1 MQPIP
6 HATHSIMSQPRPP
19 KNLLT
24 HLLTLIGWLTDA
36 KTRPGAA
43 FTRMETGTSKFFD
56 RLARNHGF
64 LKFSG
69 KGLEL
74 GFMLRRSMTASAE
87 AWLHLLRAPTVS
99 DVQAMR
105 TQIRQLGDRLEVTQ
119 TQLELALEA
128 LERIEAAARTRDAN
142 N

>member
-1 MQPIP
+1 MLMTQD
-6 HATHSIMSQPRPP
+6 RPP

-24 HLLTLIGWLTDA
+24 HLLTFIGHLTDA
-36 KTRPGAA
+36 KSRPGAV
-43 FTRMETGTSKFFD
+43 FNRFETASSGFFD
-56 RLARNHGF
+56 RLARNHTF
-64 LKFSG
+64 LKVAG
-69 KGLEL
+69 TGLDL
-74 GFMLRRSMTASAE
+74 GFMLRRSMTASTE

-119 TQLELALEA
+119 TQLELALAA
-128 LERIEAAARTRDAN
+128 LERVEAELKSRPDSNTDN

>member
-1 MQPIP
+1 M
-6 HATHSIMSQPRPP
+6 HERPP

-24 HLLTLIGWLTDA
+24 HLLTTIGWLTDA
-36 KTRPGAA
+36 KTRPGAL
-43 FTRMETGTSKFFD
+43 FNRVETGTSKFFE

-64 LKFSG
+64 LKVAG
-69 KGLEL
+69 TGLDL
-74 GFMLRRSMTASAE
+74 GFMVRRTMTASAE
-87 AWLHLLRAPTVS
+87 AWLHLLRAPTVG

-128 LERIEAAARTRDAN
+128 LERVEADLRTRTHAA
-142 N
+142 